1 MKRAIALLLACLV
14 CLAGCGRDVS
24 VEGFYP
30 DAYLAECRL
39 YGMPI
44 PAEDVRY
51 WDGRAY
57 CRLDTD
63 ALAAYTDALMQYL
76 CEKDDIYYKGY
87 YSETG
92 NTAGILYAP
101 EYRFAPL
108 TAESDPSILWFAF
121 SLTEELNDG
130 DEFRL
135 HYENGV
141 SIRIRR
147 DEGSFKK
154 FKYNTVIEIK
164 RDPTFLYYLG
174 EK

>member
-1 MKRAIALLLACLV
+1 MVTCLP
-14 CLAGCGRDVS
+14 CLPFGLWQGCERR
-24 VEGFYP
+24 GFLSRCLSFY
-30 DAYLAECRL
+30 E
-39 YGMPI
+39 
-44 PAEDVRY
+44 
-51 WDGRAY
+51 
-57 CRLDTD
+57 
-63 ALAAYTDALMQYL
+63 
-76 CEKDDIYYKGY
+76 
-87 YSETG
+87 ETG

-130 DEFRL
+130 DAYRL

-141 SIRIRR
+141 SIRVQRE
-147 DEGSFKK
+147 EGSFKK

-164 RDPTFLYYLG
+164 RDSTFLYYLG